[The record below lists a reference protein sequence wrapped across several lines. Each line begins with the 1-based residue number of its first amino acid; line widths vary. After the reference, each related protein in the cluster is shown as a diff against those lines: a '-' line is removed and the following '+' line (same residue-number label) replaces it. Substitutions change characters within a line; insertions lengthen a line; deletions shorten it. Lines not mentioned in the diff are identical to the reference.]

1 MDWHCYLDGKHFPP
15 FLLLGASKWWE
26 GRIYEVSLLPQ
37 IGPQSDAKIRTCAVN
52 AKCSSAAKV
61 HHSVLNIVN

>member
-1 MDWHCYLDGKHFPP
+1 MVV
-15 FLLLGASKWWE
+15 ASKWWE